1 VRRPATL
8 ATVAALLLGGAA
20 SALAADPGSI
30 TGSVRDDPNGNG
42 AVDAGEG
49 PLGGVVVGYD
59 TNGDAALDVTATTAD
74 DGSYT
79 FRNLEP
85 RTYRIVL
92 VVPDGYDNSGPGA
105 IEIDLAPGQNASLS
119 PFFVRQTSPDF
130 DVDFSTQDTQPT
142 GGDDLLRGTPAADKI
157 FGLGGDDVLLG
168 LGAGD
173 VLDGGAGSD
182 SLDGGSGKDTLRG
195 GRGNDTLTGGAGDD
209 TLIGGPGR
217 DKLNGG
223 KGNDK
228 LVGNGAKDSLVG
240 GPGNDTI
247 DARDG
252 VAELVKCGPGRDSV
266 KADKKDRLSGCETK
280 LRR

>member
-1 VRRPATL
+1 ML
-8 ATVAALLLGGAA
+8 AAAP

-30 TGSVRDDPNGNG
+30 SGSVREDPNGNG
-42 AVDAGEG
+42 VADTGEG
-49 PLGGVVVGYD
+49 TLGGVVVGYD
-59 TNGDAALDVTATTAD
+59 TNGDEALDVTTTTAD

-79 FRNLEP
+79 FQNLEA

-92 VVPDGYDNSGPGA
+92 VVPDGYDNTGPGA
-105 IEIDLAPGQNASLS
+105 IEIDLAPGQNASFP
-119 PFFVRQTSPDF
+119 PFLIRQTAPGF
-130 DVDFSTQDTQPT
+130 DVDLVTEDAKPT
-142 GGDDLLRGTPAADKI
+142 GGDDLLRGSANADKI
-157 FGLGGDDVLLG
+157 FGLGGDDVLFG
-168 LGAGD
+168 LGAAD
-173 VLDGGAGSD
+173 VLDGGAGDD
-182 SLDGGSGKDTLRG
+182 SLDGGSGRDLLRG

-228 LVGNGAKDSLVG
+228 LFGNGSKDSLIG

-252 VAELVKCGPGRDSV
+252 VAELVKCGPGKDKV
-266 KADKKDRLSGCETK
+266 KADKKDRLSGCEMK
-280 LRR
+280 LR